1 MGELESITTVV
12 TSVGSQ
18 QEAVGLGEEL
28 VEGRLATCVNIVP
41 CARTVYRWKNG
52 RICDD
57 SEYLLLIKTPV
68 SLAGAVQDAIMRVHT
83 YELPEVL
90 HVETSQVEETTHRWV
105 VEMVQP
111 AGDGEPPESGAA
123 G

>member
-1 MGELESITTVV
+1 MGELETIVTVV
-12 TSVGSQ
+12 TSVGSE
-18 QEAVGLGEEL
+18 QEALRLGEEL
-28 VEGRLATCVNIVP
+28 VEGRLAACVNIVP
-41 CARTVYRWKNG
+41 CARSVYRWKDG

-57 SEYLLLIKTPV
+57 SEYLLLIKTPR
-68 SLAGAVQDAIMRVHT
+68 SRAAAVDDAIMRLNA

-90 HVETSQVEETTHRWV
+90 RVEASQVEETTHRWV

-111 AGDGEPPESGAA
+111 ADDGGPPA